1 MNVNV
6 VSFQS
11 IIENGII
18 RLPELYREIF
28 TAPVLVTV
36 RENKKEG
43 TLTADQITAQL
54 NEIYRDNPA
63 VIDDDI
69 MLAQYNLVGDGE
81 W

>member
-18 RLPELYREIF
+18 RLPELYRETF
-28 TAPVLVTV
+28 TTPVLVTV
-36 RENKKEG
+36 RENKKEEA
-43 TLTADQITAQL
+43 LTADEITAQL

-69 MLAQYNLVGDGE
+69 MFAQYNLVGDGD

>member
-18 RLPELYREIF
+18 RLPELYRETF
-28 TAPVLVTV
+28 TTPVLVTV

-43 TLTADQITAQL
+43 TLTSDEITAQL
-54 NEIYRDNPA
+54 NEIYRDNPS

-69 MLAQYNLVGDGE
+69 MLAQYNLVGDGD

>member
-11 IIENGII
+11 IIDNGII
-18 RLPELYREIF
+18 RLPEIYRETF
-28 TAPVLVTV
+28 TTPVLVTV
-36 RENKKEG
+36 RENKKDG
-43 TLTADQITAQL
+43 MLTTDEITAQL
-54 NEIYRDNPA
+54 NEVYCDNPA

-69 MLAQYNLVGDGE
+69 MLAQYNLVGDGD